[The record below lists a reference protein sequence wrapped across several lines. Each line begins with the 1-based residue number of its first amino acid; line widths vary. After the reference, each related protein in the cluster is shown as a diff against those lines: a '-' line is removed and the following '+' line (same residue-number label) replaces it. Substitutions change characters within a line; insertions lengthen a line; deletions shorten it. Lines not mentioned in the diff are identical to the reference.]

1 MPLRQGHQLLPLRRL
16 FIKIIKDKQV
26 ENKVDNKVDKEMHN
40 KVDKEEYKTNNSSA
54 FSNYS

>member
-1 MPLRQGHQLLPLRRL
+1 M
-16 FIKIIKDKQV
+16 D
-26 ENKVDNKVDKEMHN
+26 NKVDNKVDKEMHN